1 MRLARQK
8 EEIHYGIRRVYIFPD
23 CSPSLQR
30 LKGAFKDVKK
40 SLRERGIAYSLHHPA
55 KLWITHEGNI
65 RWFASPSAAADF
77 LKTIDNNNC
86 SSSWAVTTVYA
97 AEVSYL
103 AAPPVLL
110 RRGGEDTHK
119 SICGLQRGSYL
130 ISEIC
135 LSLSRI
141 EIVLRAQLNFHIV
154 YNDCAQ
160 KWWQMDSLN
169 SHEAD
174 FHNTVWIWLDM
185 CLIPAI
191 LLLCSR
197 SHFRYVDIRL

>member
-1 MRLARQK
+1 METAGSTSFQTAAP
-8 EEIHYGIRRVYIFPD
+8 VYN
-23 CSPSLQR
+23 
-30 LKGAFKDVKK
+30 AFKMPSRMLKN
-40 SLRERGIAYSLHHPA
+40 SLWESGIAYFLHHPA
-55 KLWITHEGNI
+55 KLRITHEGN
-65 RWFASPSAAADF
+65 W
-77 LKTIDNNNC
+77 
-86 SSSWAVTTVYA
+86 
-97 AEVSYL
+97 
-103 AAPPVLL
+103 
-110 RRGGEDTHK
+110 GEDMRK